1 MREKSY
7 VARLGALA
15 LVLTLM
21 TTCLTGGTLAKFV
34 TEVEGGAEATVAA
47 WEFKA
52 TGNNGAA
59 LSSIDMG
66 RTAYKGE
73 TIGDNVIAPGTQG
86 SFDIVLDGT
95 GSDVGIDYIVTI
107 DKSSD
112 PDTPDLPDDLAF
124 QVDGT
129 DFSLGSE
136 IEGKTEHAA
145 GDDAMKRTITV
156 SWKWDYGSADTAEAD
171 KNDNKYAGK
180 SWKLKIKAT
189 GTQTKP
195 TETTA
200 PTA

>member
-1 MREKSY
+1 M
-7 VARLGALA
+7 
-15 LVLTLM
+15 
-21 TTCLTGGTLAKFV
+21 
-34 TEVEGGAEATVAA
+34 
-47 WEFKA
+47 
-52 TGNNGAA
+52 
-59 LSSIDMG
+59 
-66 RTAYKGE
+66 
-73 TIGDNVIAPGTQG
+73 
-86 SFDIVLDGT
+86 
-95 GSDVGIDYIVTI
+95 
-107 DKSSD
+107 
-112 PDTPDLPDDLAF
+112 F

-129 DFSLGSE
+129 DYSLGNE
-136 IEGKTEHAA
+136 IEGKIEHAA

>member
-66 RTAYKGE
+66 RTAYKGKRL
-73 TIGDNVIAPGTQG
+73 VIMSLLREHRDHLTLCWTERAVMW
-86 SFDIVLDGT
+86 VL
-95 GSDVGIDYIVTI
+95 II
-107 DKSSD
+107 
-112 PDTPDLPDDLAF
+112 L
-124 QVDGT
+124 
-129 DFSLGSE
+129 
-136 IEGKTEHAA
+136 
-145 GDDAMKRTITV
+145 
-156 SWKWDYGSADTAEAD
+156 
-171 KNDNKYAGK
+171 
-180 SWKLKIKAT
+180 
-189 GTQTKP
+189 
-195 TETTA
+195 
-200 PTA
+200 

>member
-73 TIGDNVIAPGTQG
+73 TIGDNVIAPGRSCTEMRVFINT
-86 SFDIVLDGT
+86 SL
-95 GSDVGIDYIVTI
+95 
-107 DKSSD
+107 
-112 PDTPDLPDDLAF
+112 LP
-124 QVDGT
+124 
-129 DFSLGSE
+129 
-136 IEGKTEHAA
+136 AA
-145 GDDAMKRTITV
+145 GCRCYSLLYHIPFRNRGIFRFWGGFPILWTYGKGFKNELDAQC
-156 SWKWDYGSADTAEAD
+156 SYAWK
-171 KNDNKYAGK
+171 K
-180 SWKLKIKAT
+180 SYLY
-189 GTQTKP
+189 QP
-195 TETTA
+195 V
-200 PTA
+200 

>member
-34 TEVEGGAEATVAA
+34 TEVEGEAEATVAA

-73 TIGDNVIAPGTQG
+73 TIGDNVIAPGTQDHLTLCWTERAVMWVLIILLQLT
-86 SFDIVLDGT
+86 SHLSRIRRIYRMIWCSRLMVQIIVW
-95 GSDVGIDYIVTI
+95 
-107 DKSSD
+107 
-112 PDTPDLPDDLAF
+112 
-124 QVDGT
+124 
-129 DFSLGSE
+129 
-136 IEGKTEHAA
+136 
-145 GDDAMKRTITV
+145 AMK
-156 SWKWDYGSADTAEAD
+156 
-171 KNDNKYAGK
+171 
-180 SWKLKIKAT
+180 
-189 GTQTKP
+189 
-195 TETTA
+195 
-200 PTA
+200 

>member
-129 DFSLGSE
+129 DYSLGSE
-136 IEGKTEHAA
+136 IEGKIEHAA
-145 GDDAMKRTITV
+145 GDDAM
-156 SWKWDYGSADTAEAD
+156 
-171 KNDNKYAGK
+171 
-180 SWKLKIKAT
+180 
-189 GTQTKP
+189 
-195 TETTA
+195 
-200 PTA
+200 

>member
-95 GSDVGIDYIVTI
+95 GSDVGIDY
-107 DKSSD
+107 
-112 PDTPDLPDDLAF
+112 
-124 QVDGT
+124 
-129 DFSLGSE
+129 
-136 IEGKTEHAA
+136 A
-145 GDDAMKRTITV
+145 GF
-156 SWKWDYGSADTAEAD
+156 
-171 KNDNKYAGK
+171 
-180 SWKLKIKAT
+180 T
-189 GTQTKP
+189 G
-195 TETTA
+195 
-200 PTA
+200 